1 MLRMVSEVKDVV
13 GDAVAINACGG
24 IFTADDAEEALRAG
38 ADTVQL
44 LTGMVY
50 MGPCVAPKIAK
61 GLSKLVSEEKLTSVR
76 ELRPEASG
84 AEFVRT

>member
-1 MLRMVSEVKDVV
+1 MVSEIRSVV
-13 GDAVAINACGG
+13 GDSVAINACGG
-24 IFTADDAEEALRAG
+24 IFTAEDARDALRAG

-50 MGPCVAPKIAK
+50 RGPCVAPEIAK

-76 ELRPEASG
+76 DLRTEAN
-84 AEFVRT
+84 AAQLVRI